1 MSKSTYRIIGLM
13 SGTSLDGLDIA
24 CCIFEQ
30 NGESWNYKIEQA
42 VTYKYNEEWSKKLA
56 SIHNSSAYEF
66 ALANT
71 EYGYYLAKKVNEFIS
86 QKNIKGINLIASH
99 GHTIFHQPEKNFT
112 FQLGSGAALAGRTGI
127 TTVCDF
133 RSLDI
138 ALNGQGAPLVP
149 IGDALLFSEYD
160 YCLNLGGI
168 ANISFPSPHPS
179 PFGKGQRVRLT
190 AFDICPVNLVLNQL
204 VITLGKSYDSEGEFA
219 RSGSLNNNLLEKLNN
234 LDFYKTSGAKSLG
247 REWVEEV
254 FFPVTNSFEISVQD
268 KLNTVCEHIALQ
280 IAKHVNNAKT
290 KMLITGGGAYNSYLI
305 ERIKFHTHEVIIPD
319 KQTIEYKEALI
330 FAFLG
335 LLRFAQKNNTLA
347 SVTGARTNSVGG
359 AIYLGGI

>member
-1 MSKSTYRIIGLM
+1 M

-24 CCIFEQ
+24 CCSFKQ
-30 NGESWNYKIEQA
+30 NDTNWNYKIESA
-42 VTYKYNEEWSKKLA
+42 FTYKYNEEWSEKLA
-56 SIHNSSAYEF
+56 AIHNTSAYEF

-71 EYGYYLAKKVNEFIS
+71 EYGYYLAKKANEFIAE
-86 QKNIKGINLIASH
+86 KNITTIDLIASH

-112 FQLGSGAALAGRTGI
+112 FQLGSGAAIAGRTGI

-133 RSLDI
+133 RSLDV

-149 IGDALLFSEYD
+149 IGDALLFSGFD

-168 ANISFPSPHPS
+168 ANISFDNN
-179 PFGKGQRVRLT
+179 GKRV
-190 AFDICPVNLVLNQL
+190 AYDICPVNLVLNTL
-204 VITLGKSYDSEGEFA
+204 AKTLGKNYDNEGELA
-219 RSGSLNNNLLEKLNN
+219 RSGSLNNNLLEKLDN
-234 LDFYKTSGAKSLG
+234 LDFYKTTGAKSLG
-247 REWVEEV
+247 REWVEDI
-254 FFPVTNSFEISVQD
+254 FFPVLKSFEISIQD

-280 IAKHVNNAKT
+280 IAEHATNSKA

-305 ERIKFHTHEVIIPD
+305 ERIKFHTQTEIVIPD
-319 KQTIEYKEALI
+319 NQTIEYKEALI

-335 LLRFAQKNNTLA
+335 LLRFDQKNNTLA

>member
-1 MSKSTYRIIGLM
+1 M

-24 CCIFEQ
+24 CCTFEQ
-30 NGESWNYKIEQA
+30 IGENWNYKIKDA
-42 VTYKYNEEWSKKLA
+42 VTFKYNDEWSKKLA
-56 SIHNSSAYEF
+56 SIHNASAYEF

-71 EYGYYLAKKVNEFIS
+71 EYGYYLAEKVNEFIAEKS
-86 QKNIKGINLIASH
+86 IATIDLIASH
-99 GHTIFHQPEKNFT
+99 GHTIFHQPENNFT
-112 FQLGSGAALAGRTGI
+112 FQLGSGAAIAGRTGI

-133 RSLDI
+133 RSLDV

-149 IGDALLFSEYD
+149 VGDALLFSEFN

-168 ANISFPSPHPS
+168 TNISFNNT
-179 PFGKGQRVRLT
+179 GKRV

-204 VITLGKSYDSEGEFA
+204 AQTLGKSYDNEGDFA

-234 LDFYKTSGAKSLG
+234 LDFYKTTGAKSLG
-247 REWVEEV
+247 REWVEDI
-254 FFPVTNSFEISVQD
+254 FFPVINSFEISAQD

-280 IAKHVNNAKT
+280 IAKHAKA
-290 KMLITGGGAYNSYLI
+290 KMLITGGGAYNNYLI
-305 ERIKFHTHEVIIPD
+305 ERIKFHAQSEVIIPD

-335 LLRFAQKNNTLA
+335 LLRFEHKNNTLA
-347 SVTGARTNSVGG
+347 SVTGAKTNSIGG
-359 AIYLGGI
+359 AIYLGKI

>member
-1 MSKSTYRIIGLM
+1 MSKSTYRILGLM

-24 CCIFEQ
+24 CCTFEQ
-30 NGESWNYKIEQA
+30 NGESWSYKIEEA

-71 EYGYYLAKKVNEFIS
+71 EYGYYLAEKVNEFIS
-86 QKNIKGINLIASH
+86 EKNIKGIDLIASH

-112 FQLGSGAALAGRTGI
+112 FQLGSGAAIAGRTGI

-133 RSLDI
+133 RSLDV

-149 IGDALLFSEYD
+149 IGDALLFSGFE

-168 ANISFPSPHPS
+168 ANISFDNN
-179 PFGKGQRVRLT
+179 GKRA
-190 AFDICPVNLVLNQL
+190 AFDICPVNLVLNTVAQK
-204 VITLGKSYDSEGEFA
+204 LGKTYDSEGDFA
-219 RSGSLNNNLLEKLNN
+219 RSGSLNNKLLDKLNN
-234 LDFYKTSGAKSLG
+234 LDFYKTTGAKSLG
-247 REWVEEV
+247 REWVEQV
-254 FFPVTNSFEISVQD
+254 FFPVLNSFEISAHD

-280 IAKHVNNAKT
+280 IAKHAKNT
-290 KMLITGGGAYNSYLI
+290 TAKMLVTGGGAYNSYLM
-305 ERIKFHTHEVIIPD
+305 ERLKVHIQAEVIIPD
-319 KQTIEYKEALI
+319 NQTIEYKEALI

-335 LLRFAQKNNTLA
+335 LLRFEQKNNTLA
-347 SVTGARTNSVGG
+347 SVTGASTDSTGG
-359 AIYLGGI
+359 AIYLGET

>member
-24 CCIFEQ
+24 CCTFEQ
-30 NGESWNYKIEQA
+30 NGESWSYKIEEA

-71 EYGYYLAKKVNEFIS
+71 KYGYYVAEKVNEFIS
-86 QKNIKGINLIASH
+86 DKNIKGIDLIASH

-112 FQLGSGAALAGRTGI
+112 FQLGSGAAIAGRTGI

-133 RSLDI
+133 RSLDV

-149 IGDALLFSEYD
+149 IGDALLFSGFE

-168 ANISFPSPHPS
+168 ANISFDNN
-179 PFGKGQRVRLT
+179 GKRA
-190 AFDICPVNLVLNQL
+190 AFDICPVNLVLNTVAQK
-204 VITLGKSYDSEGEFA
+204 LGKTYDSEGDFA
-219 RSGSLNNNLLEKLNN
+219 RSGSLNNKLLDKLNN
-234 LDFYKTSGAKSLG
+234 LDFYKTTGAKSLG
-247 REWVEEV
+247 REWVEQV
-254 FFPVTNSFEISVQD
+254 FFPVLNSFEISAHD

-280 IAKHVNNAKT
+280 IAKHAKNT
-290 KMLITGGGAYNSYLI
+290 TAKMLVTGGGAYNSYLM
-305 ERIKFHTHEVIIPD
+305 ERLKVHIQAEVIIPD
-319 KQTIEYKEALI
+319 NQTIEYKEALI

-335 LLRFAQKNNTLA
+335 LLRFEQKNNTLA
-347 SVTGARTNSVGG
+347 SVTGASTDSTGG
-359 AIYLGGI
+359 AIYLGET

>member
-1 MSKSTYRIIGLM
+1 MSQSTYRIIGLM

-24 CCIFEQ
+24 CCTFEQ
-30 NGESWNYKIEQA
+30 NGESLNYKIEEA
-42 VTYKYNEEWSKKLA
+42 ITYKYNEEWSEKL
-56 SIHNSSAYEF
+56 STIHNATAYEF

-71 EYGYYLAKKVNEFIS
+71 EYGYYLAEKINEFIS
-86 QKNIKGINLIASH
+86 TKNISGLDLIASH

-112 FQLGSGAALAGRTGI
+112 FQLGSGAAIAGRTGI

-133 RSLDI
+133 RTLDV
-138 ALNGQGAPLVP
+138 AMNGQGAPLVP

-168 ANISFPSPHPS
+168 ANISFDSN
-179 PFGKGQRVRLT
+179 GKRI

-204 VITLGKSYDSEGEFA
+204 AQTLGKNYDNEGELA

-247 REWVEEV
+247 REWVEKV
-254 FFPVTNSFEISVQD
+254 FFPVVNSFEIPAQD
-268 KLNTVCEHIALQ
+268 KLNTICEHIALQ
-280 IAKHVNNAKT
+280 IAKHAKNAKA
-290 KMLITGGGAYNSYLI
+290 KMLVTGGGAYNSYLI
-305 ERIKFHTHEVIIPD
+305 ERIKFHTQASVIIPD
-319 KQTIEYKEALI
+319 NQTIEYKEALI

-335 LLRFAQKNNTLA
+335 LLRFEQKNNTLA
-347 SVTGARTNSVGG
+347 SVTGASTDSTGG
-359 AIYLGGI
+359 AIYLGKM

>member
-1 MSKSTYRIIGLM
+1 M

-24 CCIFEQ
+24 YCTFKQ
-30 NGESWNYKIEQA
+30 NDTNWNYKIETA

-56 SIHNSSAYEF
+56 AIHRASAYEF

-71 EYGYYLAKKVNEFIS
+71 EYGYYLAEKVNEFIAE
-86 QKNIKGINLIASH
+86 KNITTIDLIASH
-99 GHTIFHQPEKNFT
+99 GHTIFHQPEMNFT
-112 FQLGSGAALAGRTGI
+112 FQLGSGAAISGRTGI

-133 RSLDI
+133 RSLDV

-149 IGDALLFSEYD
+149 IGDALLFSRFD

-168 ANISFPSPHPS
+168 ANISFPSPQAE
-179 PFGKGQRVRLT
+179 GAGVRL
-190 AFDICPVNLVLNQL
+190 AFDICPVNLVLNTLAQ
-204 VITLGKSYDSEGEFA
+204 TLGKSYDNEGDLA
-219 RSGSLNNNLLEKLNN
+219 RSGLLNNNLLEKLNN
-234 LDFYKTSGAKSLG
+234 LDFYKTTGAKSLG

-254 FFPVTNSFEISVQD
+254 FFPVLKSFEISIQD

-280 IAKHVNNAKT
+280 ITKHVNNSTA
-290 KMLITGGGAYNSYLI
+290 KMLITGGGAYNSYLT
-305 ERIKFHTHEVIIPD
+305 ERIKFHAKTEIVIPD
-319 KQTIEYKEALI
+319 NQTIEYKEALI

-335 LLRFAQKNNTLA
+335 LLRFEQKNNTLA

-359 AIYLGGI
+359 AIYLGGNLKTTL